1 MKNKVE
7 YEIEMENT
15 CTTFSSLD
23 EAKMQLEKILH
34 DESNY
39 NYKIN
44 KNNKYCILKNIY
56 DGFEEDS
63 EILNSDSLCNTISVA
78 EYRDMDSEE
87 KENFFASIK
96 DEC

>member
-1 MKNKVE
+1 MKNRVE
-7 YEIEMENT
+7 YEIENT
-15 CTTFSSLD
+15 YTTFSSLD
-23 EAKMQLEKILH
+23 EAKMRLEKILH

-44 KNNKYCILKNIY
+44 KNNKYCILKNTY

-63 EILNSDSLCNTISVA
+63 EIINCDSLCNTISVA
-78 EYRDMDSEE
+78 EYYDMDYEE